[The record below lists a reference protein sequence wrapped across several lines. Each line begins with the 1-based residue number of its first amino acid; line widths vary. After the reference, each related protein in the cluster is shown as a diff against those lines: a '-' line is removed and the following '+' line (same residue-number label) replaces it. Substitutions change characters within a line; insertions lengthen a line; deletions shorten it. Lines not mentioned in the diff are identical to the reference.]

1 MASIRRRAAEDRS
14 KLSRWNFSSMPSE
27 YGNETRVSSPY
38 IYCAFYRFPFK
49 SFSFNDASSS
59 PLSLSVDLF
68 PYFYRAVLFPFSFYE
83 KCFGTSC
90 YIHKIIRRKL
100 RWSFRLESLVSC
112 ISKRGSFREK
122 LPACLYCFA
131 FFFPLIVYQTFTS
144 TPASRNKFVR
154 RRFVAKV
161 RLDCWAWFREIR
173 ESGGRINTRA
183 TRTNTI
189 KGREE
194 HERWCTRERKGLWQK
209 HFST

>member
-59 PLSLSVDLF
+59 PLSLSIYSLIF
-68 PYFYRAVLFPFSFYE
+68 IAPFFFLPFMENVLERVIF
-83 KCFGTSC
+83 
-90 YIHKIIRRKL
+90 KIIRRKL
-100 RWSFRLESLVSC
+100 RWSFRLERLVSC

-144 TPASRNKFVR
+144 TSASRNKFVR